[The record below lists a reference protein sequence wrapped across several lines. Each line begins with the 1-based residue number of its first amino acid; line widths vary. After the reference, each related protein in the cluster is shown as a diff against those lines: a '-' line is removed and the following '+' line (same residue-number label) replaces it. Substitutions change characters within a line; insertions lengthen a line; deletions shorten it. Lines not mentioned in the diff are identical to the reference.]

1 MADFSAVEARR
12 TLHRIRKLNLGRI
25 GLADLQVLRTQQA
38 TDGDILA
45 ICGNWNPPQVS
56 KATAIA
62 EIMSCANRF
71 YAVHGTNSVWVR
83 VVNGPTGEY
92 LRTDA
97 DSTTRNN
104 LLDLPDC

>member
-1 MADFSAVEARR
+1 M
-12 TLHRIRKLNLGRI
+12 
-25 GLADLQVLRTQQA
+25 ADLQVMRTQKA
-38 TDGDILA
+38 ADGDILA
-45 ICGNWNPPQVS
+45 ICGTWNPSKVS

-62 EIMSCANRF
+62 EIKSGTNRF
-71 YAVHGTNSVWVR
+71 YAVYGTSSVWVR

-97 DSTTRNN
+97 DNTTRNN

>member
-1 MADFSAVEARR
+1 M
-12 TLHRIRKLNLGRI
+12 
-25 GLADLQVLRTQQA
+25 ADLQVLRTQKA
-38 TDGDILA
+38 IDGDILA
-45 ICGNWNPPQVS
+45 ICGNWSPPKVS

-62 EIMSCANRF
+62 EIKSGANRF

-83 VVNGPTGEY
+83 VVNGPNGDY

-104 LLDLPDC
+104 LLDLPDY